1 MSRVERDAK
10 HANLFARLYPLPRK
24 FPAFQTRE
32 EPSVYNLG
40 AALVSHQR
48 HAPGI
53 GTGDA
58 LQGVEEGIDE
68 VDEPHNVRRQDQIVG
83 PGELVV
89 QLLSA
94 PV

>member
-1 MSRVERDAK
+1 M
-10 HANLFARLYPLPRK
+10 
-24 FPAFQTRE
+24 
-32 EPSVYNLG
+32 
-40 AALVSHQR
+40 SHQR